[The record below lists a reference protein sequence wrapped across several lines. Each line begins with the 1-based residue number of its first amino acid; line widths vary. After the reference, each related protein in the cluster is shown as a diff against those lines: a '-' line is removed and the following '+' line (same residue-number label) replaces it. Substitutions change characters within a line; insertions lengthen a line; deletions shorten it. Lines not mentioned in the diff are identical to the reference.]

1 MFGTKI
7 LQALEVQE
15 ARRLEQRPRKY
26 VRAPTPSPFPSTG
39 LRTPLAPPTTTKAP
53 LPLAPLTHRRLAP
66 RSGHHQSTSNKFR
79 SVVESYDEDNM
90 S

>member
-15 ARRLEQRPRKY
+15 ARRLEQKPRKY

-39 LRTPLAPPTTTKAP
+39 LRTPLTTTTTKAP
-53 LPLAPLTHRRLAP
+53 LTLAPLTHRRLAP
-66 RSGHHQSTSNKFR
+66 RSGHHQSTSLDTQAKL
-79 SVVESYDEDNM
+79 
-90 S
+90 